1 MLESDV
7 SQPTGESEWY
17 RQFLD
22 EQNTCVNGW
31 GEERRKKL
39 ATEQPNVPP
48 LRTAVSPSASPI
60 RNPAPLAP
68 KEVPIAVVPPSP
80 LKRERELNSILHT
93 AKKLKEELEQE
104 RATLREEF
112 KWKDE
117 ELKR

>member
-7 SQPTGESEWY
+7 SQPTGESERY

-39 ATEQPNVPP
+39 ATEQPKVRP
-48 LRTAVSPSASPI
+48 LQTAVSPSASPI
-60 RNPAPLAP
+60 CNTAP

-80 LKRERELNSILHT
+80 LKRESELNSTLHT